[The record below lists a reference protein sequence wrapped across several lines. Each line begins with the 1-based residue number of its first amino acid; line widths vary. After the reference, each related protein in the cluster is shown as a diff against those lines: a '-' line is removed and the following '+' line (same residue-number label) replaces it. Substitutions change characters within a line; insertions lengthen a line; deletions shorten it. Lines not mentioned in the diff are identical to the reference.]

1 MFMGRMSLIGL
12 MSLMGLIGI
21 RTNGAYGFCLRED
34 EVLVLVEEDFFAAT
48 HFLYN

>member
-1 MFMGRMSLIGL
+1 MPDESNRPNEPNGAYRSY
-12 MSLMGLIGI
+12 
-21 RTNGAYGFCLRED
+21 GAYGFGLGED